1 MSLREYLPS
10 KRIGYIIIILTIIIV
25 VFFTLKY
32 IPSTQK
38 TTIFS
43 KNTTIAENQ
52 QKSSKI
58 GDIVNKDTD
67 GDGIFDWEESIRG
80 TDPNKTDT
88 DSDGVSDF
96 TEIEQL
102 RAQES
107 TSNQNTPETETSI
120 FAKQLFT
127 TVASLQESGNL
138 NEESAS
144 KIIDQASLSAQK
156 NVQKTFYTKEQLNIS
171 PKLTGKA
178 FEKNTTAIL
187 VKNNV
192 TYESLQKIFAI
203 LGTLPD
209 TGEVEGTTIVED
221 LTTIDTMFKKAL
233 GELLKN
239 PVPAQSTETYLKFL
253 NTLEYIS
260 ENISDMTLVETNP
273 IVSFSA
279 ITVYPENISS
289 IIEISYEMFE
299 EYKK

>member
-10 KRIGYIIIILTIIIV
+10 KRIGYIIIILAIIMV
-25 VFFTLKY
+25 VFFVLKY
-32 IPSTQK
+32 IPNIQK

-43 KNTTIAENQ
+43 KNTTTENQ
-52 QKSSKI
+52 EASSKI

-67 GDGIFDWEESIRG
+67 GDGIADWEESIRG
-80 TDPNKTDT
+80 TDPSKTDT
-88 DSDGVSDF
+88 DGDGVSDF

-102 RAQES
+102 RTQES
-107 TSNQNTPETETSI
+107 TSDQNTPETETSI

-144 KIIDQASLSAQK
+144 KIINQASLSAQK
-156 NVQKTFYTKEQLNIS
+156 NVQKTFYTKEQLVIS
-171 PKLTGKA
+171 PKLTGKV

-209 TGEVEGTTIVED
+209 TGEVEGTTIVQD
-221 LTTIDTMFKKAL
+221 LSVIDTSFKKAL
-233 GELLKN
+233 TELLKN
-239 PVPAQSTETYLKFL
+239 PVPTQSTETYLKFL
-253 NTLEYIS
+253 NTLQYIS
-260 ENISDMTLVETNP
+260 ENISDMTLIETNP

-289 IIEISYEMFE
+289 IIEISYKMFE

>member
-10 KRIGYIIIILTIIIV
+10 KRIGYIIIILAIIIV
-25 VFFTLKY
+25 VFFILKY
-32 IPSTQK
+32 IPNIRK

-43 KNTTIAENQ
+43 KDTIAENQ
-52 QKSSKI
+52 QASSKI

-67 GDGIFDWEESIRG
+67 GDGVSDWEESIRG
-80 TDPNKTDT
+80 TDPNKVDT
-88 DSDGVSDF
+88 DDDGVSDF
-96 TEIEQL
+96 AEIEQL

-107 TSNQNTPETETSI
+107 GSEQNTTETETSI

-144 KIIDQASLSAQK
+144 KIINQASLSAQK
-156 NVQKTFYTKEQLNIS
+156 NVQKTFFTKEQLTIS
-171 PKLTGKA
+171 PKLTGKT

-209 TGEVEGTTIVED
+209 TGEVEGTTIIQD
-221 LTTIDTMFKKAL
+221 LLVIDTSFKKAL

-253 NTLEYIS
+253 NTLQYIS
-260 ENISDMTLVETNP
+260 ENISDMTLIETNP

>member
-10 KRIGYIIIILTIIIV
+10 KRIGYIIIILAIIIV
-25 VFFTLKY
+25 VFFVLKY
-32 IPSTQK
+32 IPNIQK

-43 KNTTIAENQ
+43 KNTIAENQ
-52 QKSSKI
+52 QASSKI

-67 GDGIFDWEESIRG
+67 GDGIADWEESIRG
-80 TDPNKTDT
+80 TDPSKTDT

-107 TSNQNTPETETSI
+107 ANNQNTPETETSI

-144 KIIDQASLSAQK
+144 KIINQASLSAQK
-156 NVQKTFYTKEQLNIS
+156 NVQKTFYKKEQLTIS
-171 PKLTGKA
+171 PKLTGKV

-209 TGEVEGTTIVED
+209 TGEIEGTTIVQD
-221 LTTIDTMFKKAL
+221 LTLIDTSFKKAL

-253 NTLEYIS
+253 NNLQYIS
-260 ENISDMTLVETNP
+260 ENISDMVLIETNP